1 MGQTQLQRTVVFSL
15 EMLWRD
21 MACCLWC
28 KSAACVNMSEPQCD
42 NPSVTLGRRVVFV
55 SLRLT
60 DQTQGHPVHISC
72 PATASRHGR
81 VKGLRWKSDIYQEKW
96 GWWSS
101 ILAEYSAVLSG
112 EWNICSLTILADS
125 FVMYAVYFWHYCI
138 MILGESVVLYNTDRP
153 KWFLL
158 NWRSRAVHLC
168 TKKKKKDI

>member
-1 MGQTQLQRTVVFSL
+1 MWQPLSNTGQ
-15 EMLWRD
+15 E
-21 MACCLWC
+21 
-28 KSAACVNMSEPQCD
+28 
-42 NPSVTLGRRVVFV
+42 RVVFV

-168 TKKKKKDI
+168 TKKKKKIFKAISHLCIIYLFEFSFSFFFWGGTSVYFVIM